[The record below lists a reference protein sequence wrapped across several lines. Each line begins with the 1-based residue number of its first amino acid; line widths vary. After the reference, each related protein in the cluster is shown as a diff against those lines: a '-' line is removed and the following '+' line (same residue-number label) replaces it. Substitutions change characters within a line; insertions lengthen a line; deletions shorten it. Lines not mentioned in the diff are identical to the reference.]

1 MLFPSVL
8 HFLLG
13 SVMSL
18 YKLVQLTVLT
28 VQQRGCFLATGL
40 ASLTPLKALGT
51 LSAKDLGGVILDRA
65 FD

>member
-1 MLFPSVL
+1 
-8 HFLLG
+8 
-13 SVMSL
+13 MSL